1 MWARV
6 DQQEQGE
13 MRSPWE
19 AALDFMCAS
28 VCARTHMHV
37 CPSLPKMGR
46 SPDCPFS
53 SVGQALWV
61 PKDSEVKWDSLVSK
75 VSWGRGRESKDSVE
89 TSHSRGK
96 SGFRAQRDLMDMTH
110 KLRSARGGGETK
122 MDGKLSSE
130 PGTDPSWSSPHELP
144 HQGICFPCR

>member
-1 MWARV
+1 
-6 DQQEQGE
+6 
-13 MRSPWE
+13 
-19 AALDFMCAS
+19 
-28 VCARTHMHV
+28 
-37 CPSLPKMGR
+37 MGH
-46 SPDCPFS
+46 SPDCLFS
-53 SVGQALWV
+53 SVGQVLWV

-89 TSHSRGK
+89 ISHSREK

-110 KLRSARGGGETK
+110 KLQSARRGDETK

-130 PGTDPSWSSPHELP
+130 SGTDPSWSSPHELS